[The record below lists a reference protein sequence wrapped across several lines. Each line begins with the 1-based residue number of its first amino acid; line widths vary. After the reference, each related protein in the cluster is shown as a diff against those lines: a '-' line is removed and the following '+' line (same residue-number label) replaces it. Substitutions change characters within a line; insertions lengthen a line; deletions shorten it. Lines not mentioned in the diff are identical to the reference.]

1 MIMNTTLNDLVRL
14 QELTRR
20 YENSGHPASQHK
32 RIVHLR
38 GSLPANFLRRFDHLA
53 EHGRLPV
60 AQVSASGACGS
71 CHLKLT
77 PSDVLQFRHTQETR
91 AENIPQCPF
100 CGCFLYSPAAVAD
113 SKELA
118 EAGL

>member
-1 MIMNTTLNDLVRL
+1 MIMNKTLTSLIQL
-14 QELTRR
+14 QELMRR
-20 YENSGHPASQHK
+20 YENTGHPAS
-32 RIVHLR
+32 
-38 GSLPANFLRRFDHLA
+38 LRRQADRLRTKLPENILRQFDRLA

-77 PSDVLQFRHTQETR
+77 ANDVLRLRHALESNT
-91 AENIPQCPF
+91 ENVLACPF
-100 CGCFLYSPAAVAD
+100 CGCFLYLPAAVAE

-118 EAGL
+118 EVGS